1 MTGGGSSAQLNF
13 RLKSR
18 LIRSCNQTKESGHLS
33 RLGAKSK
40 HRQRRCSEHA
50 DHACVLRMPS
60 LRRWAPCAVVSIPYS
75 GPSCRDLRVPAI
87 REEIEMTDGP
97 KKFRALLAKG
107 GLIVAPGVYDGYS
120 ARLVE
125 KAGYEMAATTGAGIS
140 NSLLGIDDIGVM
152 GLSENVNHCRMLART
167 LSIPLT
173 ADADT
178 GYGNPMNVHYTV
190 QMFEE
195 AGLAGI
201 NIEDQVHPKRC
212 GHMPGKEVIPLVE
225 GVKKIEAAC
234 LARRD
239 DAFAII
245 ARTDALAIEGVDG
258 MLQRARA
265 YAEAGADMIFADAI
279 RTEDQIKRLVDAA
292 RVPVTVN
299 MGFGIRVR
307 PTTPLMSIKRLAEIG
322 VRRVTL
328 PRMLPA
334 AAIHGMTRALEVMK
348 EAIAS
353 GEPADRPDIVVDIDA
368 ILRLMDYDG
377 MRELERR
384 LLTTG
389 AIETKYGLAGET
401 SQAAR

>member
-1 MTGGGSSAQLNF
+1 MQKTGAQ
-13 RLKSR
+13 
-18 LIRSCNQTKESGHLS
+18 
-33 RLGAKSK
+33 
-40 HRQRRCSEHA
+40 
-50 DHACVLRMPS
+50 
-60 LRRWAPCAVVSIPYS
+60 
-75 GPSCRDLRVPAI
+75 
-87 REEIEMTDGP
+87 
-97 KKFRALLAKG
+97 KFRELLAKG

-125 KAGYEMAATTGAGIS
+125 AAGFEMAATTGAGIS

-195 AGLAGI
+195 AGVAGI

-212 GHMPGKEVIPLVE
+212 GHMPGKEVVPLIE

-234 LARRD
+234 LARKD

-245 ARTDALAIEGVDG
+245 ARTDALATEGVDG
-258 MLQRARA
+258 MLRRARA

-279 RTEDQIKRLVDAA
+279 RSEDQVKRLVDAA
-292 RVPVTVN
+292 RIPVTVN
-299 MGFGIRVR
+299 MGFGIRSR
-307 PTTPLMSIKRLAEIG
+307 PTTPLMSLKRLAEIG
-322 VRRVTL
+322 VRRVSL

-334 AAIHGMTRALEVMK
+334 AAIMGMTRAIEAMK
-348 EAIAS
+348 GVIAT
-353 GEPADRPDIVVDIDA
+353 GEPADRPDLVVGIEDIM
-368 ILRLMDYDG
+368 RLMDYDE

-384 LLTTG
+384 LLAT
-389 AIETKYGLAGET
+389 ETLEVKYGTGG
-401 SQAAR
+401 

>member
-1 MTGGGSSAQLNF
+1 M
-13 RLKSR
+13 K
-18 LIRSCNQTKESGHLS
+18 
-33 RLGAKSK
+33 
-40 HRQRRCSEHA
+40 
-50 DHACVLRMPS
+50 
-60 LRRWAPCAVVSIPYS
+60 
-75 GPSCRDLRVPAI
+75 
-87 REEIEMTDGP
+87 DGP
-97 KKFRALLAKG
+97 KKFRELLAKG

-125 KAGYEMAATTGAGIS
+125 KAGFEMAATTGAGIS

-152 GLSENVNHCRMLART
+152 GLSENVDHCRMLART

-245 ARTDALAIEGVDG
+245 ARTDALAIEGIDG
-258 MLQRARA
+258 MLRRARA

-292 RVPVTVN
+292 RVPITVN
-299 MGFGIRVR
+299 MGFGIRAR

-334 AAIHGMTRALEVMK
+334 AAIHGMTCALEAMK
-348 EAIAS
+348 EVIAS
-353 GEPADRPDIVVDIDA
+353 GEPADRPDLVVDIDA
-368 ILRLMDYDG
+368 IMRLMDYDV

-384 LLTTG
+384 LLTTE
-389 AIETKYGLAGET
+389 ALETKYASGAPLE
-401 SQAAR
+401 ARAPRPY

>member
-1 MTGGGSSAQLNF
+1 MTTAAQ
-13 RLKSR
+13 
-18 LIRSCNQTKESGHLS
+18 
-33 RLGAKSK
+33 
-40 HRQRRCSEHA
+40 
-50 DHACVLRMPS
+50 
-60 LRRWAPCAVVSIPYS
+60 
-75 GPSCRDLRVPAI
+75 
-87 REEIEMTDGP
+87 
-97 KKFRALLAKG
+97 KFRALLAKG

-125 KAGYEMAATTGAGIS
+125 KAGFEMAATTGVGIS
-140 NSLLGIDDIGVM
+140 NSILGMDDIGVM

-195 AGLAGI
+195 AGVAGI

-212 GHMPGKEVIPLVE
+212 GHMPGKEVIPLIE

-234 LARRD
+234 LARKD
-239 DAFAII
+239 NAFAII
-245 ARTDALAIEGVDG
+245 ARTDALAVEGIDG
-258 MLQRARA
+258 TLRRARA
-265 YAEAGADMIFADAI
+265 YAEAGADLIFADAI
-279 RTEDQIKRLVDAA
+279 RSEEQVKRLVDAA

-299 MGFGIRVR
+299 MGFGIRSR
-307 PTTPLMSIKRLAEIG
+307 PTTPLMSLKQLAAIG

-334 AAIHGMTRALEVMK
+334 AAIMGMTRALDVMK
-348 EAIAS
+348 EVAAT
-353 GEPADRPDIVVDIDA
+353 GTPVDRPDLAVGIEDIM
-368 ILRLMDYDG
+368 RLMDYDE

-384 LLTTG
+384 LLTT
-389 AIETKYGLAGET
+389 ETLEAKYGTG
-401 SQAAR
+401 